1 MTARDQAGFY
11 PEALEHVEDLERV
24 IRTTDGVV
32 FCEVCGW
39 AASMTG
45 DSWAE
50 IEAFLRA
57 RLREHT
63 QHWHG
68 PRTERPS

>member
-1 MTARDQAGFY
+1 MTATDHVDVTPDAGT
-11 PEALEHVEDLERV
+11 PVEDLERV

-32 FCEVCGW
+32 CCEVCDW
-39 AASMTG
+39 AAAMTG
-45 DSWAE
+45 DNWAE

-68 PRTERPS
+68 QRTERPS